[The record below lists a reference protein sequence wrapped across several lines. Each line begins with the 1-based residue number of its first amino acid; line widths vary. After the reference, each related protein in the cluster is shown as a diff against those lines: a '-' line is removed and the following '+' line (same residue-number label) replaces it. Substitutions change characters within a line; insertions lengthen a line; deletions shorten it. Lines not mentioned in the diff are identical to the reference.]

1 MALDRAREQL
11 REQERAASKRCAG
24 ATADR
29 RSDSHD
35 ADEMASRPS
44 EGVDLAMRTLD
55 LVWAWWDYRCRVTE
69 LNRVET
75 ILRDFPHVVFHLR
88 DAFDLGPDGLGTDL
102 AYARM
107 NRRGDLLSL
116 ATTARRIDAAM
127 SEWHLVVTRSQKQ
140 RGTPLTLPRKKAG
153 PGLSH
158 CSEPSMRHQ

>member
-1 MALDRAREQL
+1 
-11 REQERAASKRCAG
+11 
-24 ATADR
+24 
-29 RSDSHD
+29 
-35 ADEMASRPS
+35 
-44 EGVDLAMRTLD
+44 MRTLD

-107 NRRGDLLSL
+107 NRRGDLLAL
-116 ATTARRIDAAM
+116 ATTARRIDAVM

-140 RGTPLTLPRKKAG
+140 RGTPLTLPQEEGRSWALALFGTQHAASVTVGVTLPLDELPAEFHNGMHYAVRVNRDARPISTGAG
-153 PGLSH
+153 
-158 CSEPSMRHQ
+158 ER